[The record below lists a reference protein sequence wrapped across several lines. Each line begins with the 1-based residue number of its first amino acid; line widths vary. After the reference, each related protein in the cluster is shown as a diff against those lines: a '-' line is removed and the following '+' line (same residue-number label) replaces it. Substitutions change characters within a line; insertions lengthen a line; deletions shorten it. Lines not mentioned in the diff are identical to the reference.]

1 MAIKAPDN
9 SLDLPPEQVQQPPEE
24 TPAPAG
30 VSASEALDIDS
41 WMDQPFGST
50 EEDQVL
56 VAGLGSFG
64 RVFRAARGIVG
75 ANRRDAVPENLRI
88 KKPGPKTEDDYFI
101 QVDVKEANKPIKVEG
116 EVLRDQQARVD
127 KIDELDS
134 VIEYADYQ
142 DFDTSKSWQINPQNF
157 TSAED
162 FEKAQMAIAKRY
174 RDEIDTQRRGVVTE
188 QEQLK
193 LARTLSND
201 SEFVNKFITQGPGSA
216 LTAEELKAARFLIVK
231 SAENLK
237 QSAVKWRRQST
248 GDDTTVAELE
258 FLRNWN
264 LHKELLVKWMGARAE
279 AGRSL
284 RAISGQTVGDL
295 KDKSRE
301 HLNELIAAY
310 GSGLDTTRLADNIIA
325 TNDLIGLNSTVAA
338 QKSGISKFGAAM
350 SENMTGSILSGF
362 STFAVNLFGNAL
374 MIGRNAANLAVA
386 SRVGKWT
393 KGDASVVEKG
403 EAMAYLVGMFSSF
416 DRARQAFMVSL
427 RTGEPYGG
435 TAKFEGAKQKAI
447 SASAFG
453 LDPNSIGGAALNV
466 YGHIARAPME
476 RILGPTDALFKV
488 INESGQWGQLAYR
501 QAAKD
506 ARTEGLSDQ
515 EMVARMAQYMADPSN
530 ETLMRMK
537 EFGEYQTFTNPLGD
551 FGLSI
556 QRLIERLTVSGI
568 PVGRLLVPVFRTPA
582 QIAKVGFLEDTPL
595 GFASSQMRKD
605 LFPEPEAGKTELTQA
620 QIERQQMAQS
630 RMIVGMMT
638 LGTVGF
644 LAANGSLTGSGPQER
659 GSRDATREIRPA
671 RSFVVARD
679 EFGNPT
685 KWASFD
691 RMEPFSLQI
700 GLVADFFEIVQAAE
714 HMDLDE
720 SQLENLTDL
729 GSALMISVYENTINK
744 TYMRGINEAISAMQE
759 PARYLDR
766 WQASFI
772 NAQLPLSGLRRDIR
786 KMTDP
791 MMREAETLMERLKNS
806 MPYFS
811 KTLPEIT
818 DIHGEYVPYD
828 HLMNLPLKTLEVSQE
843 ATYQEYNRL
852 FEATRI
858 APVVKAKPV
867 IGGYKLNSQQKHD
880 YQVIARNGIKLQLN
894 DQFQVVSA
902 SLPSYDPDAP
912 WRERI
917 KPQGEGVTFAG
928 AVEAMMLSDAYNDP
942 RITDYVRVEMIQGLQ
957 RKFDQAA
964 REFMKIANPEVSEAM
979 QLMKQN
985 DLRRSVGRK
994 SADQFLREQGVTPI
1008 TPRSDQPMF
1017 RN

>member
-9 SLDLPPEQVQQPPEE
+9 SLDLPPEQVQQPPQE

-64 RVFRAARGIVG
+64 RVFRAARGIVS
-75 ANRRDAVPENLRI
+75 ANKRDAVPENLRI

-116 EVLRDQQARVD
+116 EVLRDQQARID

-174 RDEIDTQRRGVVTE
+174 RDEIDAQRRGVVTE
-188 QEQLK
+188 EEQLK

-201 SEFVNKFITQGPGSA
+201 PEFVNKFITQGPGSA

-301 HLNELIAAY
+301 HLEELITAY
-310 GSGLDTTRLADNIIA
+310 GSGLDARGLADNIIS
-325 TNDLIGLNSTVAA
+325 TPNLVGINSVVAK
-338 QKSGISKFGAAM
+338 QKSGLSKWGAFMA
-350 SENMTGSILSGF
+350 ENMTGSILSGI
-362 STFAVNLFGNAL
+362 STFGVNFFGNAL
-374 MIGRNAANLAVA
+374 MIGRHAASLAVA
-386 SRVGKWT
+386 SRLGKWT
-393 KGDASVVEKG
+393 MGDASVVEKG
-403 EAMAYLVGMFSSF
+403 EAMAYLVGTLASF
-416 DRARQAFMVSL
+416 NRARQAFMVSL
-427 RTGEPYGG
+427 RTAEPYGG
-435 TAKFEGAKQKAI
+435 TAKFEGAKEKAI

-476 RILGPTDALFKV
+476 RILGPTDALYKV
-488 INESGQWGQLAYR
+488 INESGQWAQLAYR
-501 QAAKD
+501 QAVKD

-515 EMVARMAQYMADPSN
+515 EMVARMNQYMADPSN

-537 EFGEYQTFTNPLGD
+537 EFGEYQTFTNPLGE
-551 FGLSI
+551 FGRDTQKVI
-556 QRLIERLTVSGI
+556 QKYTL
-568 PVGRLLVPVFRTPA
+568 GRLLVPVFRTPA
-582 QIAKVGFLEDTPL
+582 QIFKVGFLEDTPL
-595 GFASSQMRKD
+595 GFASGQIKKD
-605 LFPEPEAGKTELTQA
+605 LYPEPEPGKTQLTQT
-620 QIERQQMAQS
+620 QIERMQMAQS
-630 RMIVGMMT
+630 RMTVGMMT
-638 LGTVGF
+638 LGTFGF

-659 GSRDATREIRPA
+659 GARDATREIRPP
-671 RSFVVARD
+671 RSFVVERD

-685 KWASFD
+685 KWMSFD

-700 GLVADFFEIVQAAE
+700 GLIADYFEVLQASE

-729 GSALMISVYENTINK
+729 GSALVIAVYENTINK
-744 TYMRGINEAISAMQE
+744 TYMRGINEAISAMGE
-759 PARYLDR
+759 PERYLER
-766 WQASFI
+766 WRASFI
-772 NAQLPLSGLRRDIR
+772 NAQIPLSGLRRDIR

-791 MMREAETLMERLKNS
+791 MMREAETLWERLKNS

-902 SLPSYDPDAP
+902 SLPSYDPAAP

-957 RKFDQAA
+957 RNFDQAA
-964 REFMKIANPEVSEAM
+964 REFMKIANPEVNEAM
-979 QLMKQN
+979 QLMMQN
-985 DLRRSVGRK
+985 DLRRSVGRE
-994 SADQFLREQGVTPI
+994 SADQFLRGQGVTPI